1 MKGKGFRSADATFK
15 KSQWALDVEHFDY
28 KGADTSG
35 RQKHQR
41 KGTVQTVRPSGK
53 SSCLLPVFVTTVD
66 TSTNLVY
73 LSERMHEE
81 LLSACSWVA
90 PDN

>member
-1 MKGKGFRSADATFK
+1 M
-15 KSQWALDVEHFDY
+15 
-28 KGADTSG
+28 
-35 RQKHQR
+35 
-41 KGTVQTVRPSGK
+41 RPSGK
-53 SSCLLPVFVTTVD
+53 SSCLLPVFVTAVD